1 MSDQQKSL
9 AFVRI
14 RYLASLLIIAAM
26 FVAFLVM
33 SNGLNRENAA
43 VGKLA
48 EILSD
53 LDNSVASSARK
64 GIELAENLKAGG
76 TDPEAMQ
83 MFRDVLA
90 IKRDRMNGK
99 IDELAEILPRIPA
112 EMRQKLDQGN
122 FTSSTIVQL
131 YQQYRD
137 QIDAAIRADGDI
149 AEKALSLEGTFTFI
163 ISNAMDAQGKILRN
177 YHSAFAAKVNW
188 LNRIFGGVMIVTIVL
203 LGLVLFWPM
212 EGAIKKAFAELQAE
226 RARAQR
232 EAGRAE
238 LADRAKSEFL
248 ANMSHEIRTPMNGV
262 MGMAE
267 LLARTDLDSKQ
278 KMFTDIIVK
287 SGHALVTIINDI
299 LDFSKIDSGQLE
311 LDPMPFK
318 LAEAI
323 SDVATLVSTK
333 VEEKDLE
340 LVVRVQPDLPERFVG
355 DIGRIRQI
363 VTNLVGNAVKFTDQ
377 GYVLIDISGTV
388 AEENGERIASLVIK
402 VKDTGIGIPHD
413 QISKVFQKFS
423 QVDGS
428 STRKHEGTGLGLT
441 ISQMLVEKMGG
452 KIGAESQLNQ
462 GSTFW
467 FSLPLPVHGDESERQ
482 RVPVDVTGAR
492 ILVVD
497 DNEVNRSI
505 LLEQLGSWGFD
516 PTAVTSGREALLS
529 LRGAVDRDKP
539 FDLIVLDY
547 HMPRMDGGETAM
559 AIRADEAIKST
570 PIVML
575 TSVDTRSDGQAF
587 KELDI
592 QGHLVKPARAEL
604 LLETVIDV
612 LQSELNQKRK
622 GHVDDEDLFIDFTA
636 GEEGDST
643 ERHRVGRK
651 TTGDTGL
658 TILVA
663 EDNAVNQIVIEQI
676 LTETGHSYVIVENGR
691 RAVEQ
696 YSEISPDLILMDI
709 TMPELDGL
717 AATRT
722 IRDMEKDTG
731 GHVPIVG
738 LTSHTLKGGRENCME
753 AGMDDYVPKPISVNN
768 LNDAL
773 ERHLGYRRPDKKTG

>member
-773 ERHLGYRRPDKKTG
+773 ERHLGYRR